1 MGSRLLVSTIVLVVV
16 LSPNLSRCDTKPVG
30 WWIFD
35 RDHMRQTVPD
45 LAGGHEATMAVAANF
60 TEKPTHA
67 LVLDQTS
74 AVMTIGGIDGSQL
87 PKRQLSAQAWIALDA
102 GTKWGGIIGYM
113 QDNGSYE
120 KGWLLG
126 YNKESFYFAVSTKGT
141 LTYLAGA
148 TRFKKGAWYHVVGTY
163 DGNTM
168 KVFVNGKLESNS
180 DEQSGDIDY
189 PPKAFYTIGAYRDDN
204 ELYRCEGK
212 LHEVRLYD
220 AALSAEEIAAD
231 YKAKEWLT
239 FESLQFNVPPYAQFT
254 SPSSAVIRWETQTPC
269 RTILELARGGIIEQT
284 IRGSS
289 AEISHEADIS
299 DLEAGKVY
307 SYRIKAV
314 EGQMR
319 GMSPLY
325 ELETAFNY
333 RVDAVSAAESSYPD
347 GSDSELYAG
356 AAERII
362 EKTGVT
368 KGYCL
373 VYGCDTGQLAFEL
386 ARRSE
391 LTIVCV
397 DDDARRIAQVRKLL
411 YEAGVYGRRVTAFRA
426 DSLGRLP
433 ITSWFANL
441 IVSER
446 MIADG
451 KCIGDTKEVYRL
463 LRPGGGTACLGVP
476 SGAGKKLRISDLRTW
491 VKGVPNDAVSVDGSG
506 IVIVRPDLSDAD
518 WWTHQYGDS
527 RNTSSNADALGGAA
541 GTGDLEI
548 QWIGRPGADFG
559 LDRNPRMPAPL
570 AIKGKIFHQ
579 GLNRLIALDAYNG
592 AVLWSAEIPDLR
604 RVNLPQD
611 SSNWCVDEKSLFV
624 AVKDK
629 CWVFD
634 AADGRR
640 TAIRELPD
648 GTRRKTH
655 DWGYIAQMGE
665 LLYGSSVKKG
675 SIYTDFWG
683 HASWYDKPGPGM
695 AKVCSDDIFA
705 LSKQTGSKVW
715 AYDDGAIIDTTIAIG
730 QGKIYF
736 VESRSTE
743 FKNSDTGR
751 IGSQHLWSDQYLV
764 ALNAGTGEKLWEEK
778 IDTADGTVVF
788 FLACSGDSIII
799 ASSLSGQYHLY
810 CYGGGDGTL
819 NWQASHKWTSDNHS
833 GHMQHPVVTAG
844 HVYLEPCGYD
854 LKTGKLVTDKMG
866 RHEGCATYAATPHA
880 LIYRGRGR
888 CISMWDIKTE
898 QVSNWANLRP
908 SCWLSVI
915 PAGGMILAPE
925 GGGGCSCGNWL
936 ETSLAFAPKNR

>member
-1 MGSRLLVSTIVLVVV
+1 MRQRLLLSIIIPVIVLP
-16 LSPNLSRCDTKPVG
+16 PNLSRCETKPIG

-35 RDHMRQTVPD
+35 RDHIKQAVPD
-45 LAGGHEATMAVAANF
+45 LASGNEATMDVSANF
-60 TEKPTHA
+60 TDKSPHA
-67 LVLDQTS
+67 LVFDQAS
-74 AVMTIGGIDGSQL
+74 SVMTISGVDGSQL

-102 GTKWGGIIGYM
+102 GSTWGGIIGYM

-126 YNKESFYFAVSTKGT
+126 YNKENFNFAVSTKGT
-141 LTYLAGA
+141 LTYLAGT
-148 TRFKKGAWYHVVGTY
+148 TRFKKAAWYHVVGTY
-163 DGNTM
+163 DGITM
-168 KVFVNGKLESNS
+168 KVFVNGKLESSSN
-180 DEQSGDIDY
+180 EQSGDIDY

-220 AALSAEEIAAD
+220 VALSAEEILAD

-239 FESLQFNVPPYAQFT
+239 FESLQFCVPPYAQFT

-269 RTILELARGGIIEQT
+269 STILELARGDIIEKT
-284 IRGSS
+284 IQGSAVETS
-289 AEISHEADIS
+289 HKANISG
-299 DLEAGKVY
+299 LETGKVY
-307 SYRIKAV
+307 SYRIKAI
-314 EGQMR
+314 GGSMR

-333 RVDAVSAAESSYPD
+333 TVDTVSTVKSPYPD
-347 GSDSELYAG
+347 DADRELYAG

-362 EKTGVT
+362 SKTGVT

-373 VYGCDTGQLAFEL
+373 VYGCDKGQLAFEL
-386 ARRSE
+386 AKRTE
-391 LTIVCV
+391 LIIVCV
-397 DDDARRIAQVRKLL
+397 DEDARRIAQMRKLL
-411 YEAGVYGRRVTAFRA
+411 HEAGVYGRRITARQV
-426 DSLGRLP
+426 DSLGKVP

-463 LRPGGGTACLGVP
+463 LRPGGGTACFSLP
-476 SGAGKKLRISDLRTW
+476 PDARQALRMNDLKAW
-491 VKGVPNDAVSVDGSG
+491 LKAVPNGAVRLDASG
-506 IVIVRPDLSDAD
+506 PVIVRPDLSDAD
-518 WWTHQYGDS
+518 WWTHQYGNS
-527 RNTSSNADALGGAA
+527 GNTASSADAIGGAT
-541 GTGDLEI
+541 GTNDLEI

-559 LDRNPRMPAPL
+559 IDRNPRMPAPL
-570 AIKGKIFHQ
+570 SIKGRIFHQ

-592 AVLWSAEIPDLR
+592 AVLFSAEIPDLR

-611 SSNWCVDEKSLFV
+611 SSNWCVDEDSLYV

-634 AADGRR
+634 AADGSR
-640 TAIRELPD
+640 TAIVELPD
-648 GTRRKTH
+648 GPRRKTH
-655 DWGYIAQMGE
+655 DWGYIAQAGQ

-705 LSKQTGSKVW
+705 ASKQSGSIAW
-715 AYDDGAIIDTTIAIG
+715 AYADGPIINATIAIG
-730 QGKIYF
+730 DGKVYF
-736 VESRSTE
+736 VESRSAE
-743 FKNSDTGR
+743 VGNSDTGR
-751 IGSQHLWSDQYLV
+751 IASQHLWADQYLV
-764 ALNAGTGEKLWEEK
+764 ALDAKTGQKLWEK
-778 IDTADGTVVF
+778 NVDTADGTVVF
-788 FLACSGDSIII
+788 FLACSGDSIVV
-799 ASSLSGQYHLY
+799 ASSFSGQYHLY
-810 CYGGGDGTL
+810 CYAEGDGML
-819 NWQASHKWTSDNHS
+819 NWQASHKWPSDNHS
-833 GHMQHPVVTAG
+833 GHMQHPVVTADR
-844 HVYLEPCGYD
+844 VYLEPCGYD
-854 LKTGKLVTDKMG
+854 LKTGKLITDKMG
-866 RHEGCATYAATPHA
+866 RHEGCATYAATPGV

-888 CISMWDIKTE
+888 RISMWDMKTE

-936 ETSLAFAPKNR
+936 ETSLVFAPKNR